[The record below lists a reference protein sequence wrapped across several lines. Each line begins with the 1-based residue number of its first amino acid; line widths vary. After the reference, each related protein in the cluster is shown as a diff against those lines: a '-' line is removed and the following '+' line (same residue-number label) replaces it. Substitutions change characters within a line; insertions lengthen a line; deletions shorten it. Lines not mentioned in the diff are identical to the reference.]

1 MKENLFSY
9 GTLQKDR
16 VQLDLFGR
24 LLNGTKDTLKGYKLS
39 TIEIKDES
47 VLSKSEQQIH
57 LIAVPSNDKN
67 DRIEGVVLEL
77 TGEELLIA
85 DQYETED
92 YKRVKVELESG
103 KKAWVYIAAK
113 P

>member
-39 TIEIKDES
+39 TIKIKDES

-57 LIAVPSNDKN
+57 LIAVQSDDKN
-67 DRIEGVVLEL
+67 DRIEGVVLEV

-85 DQYETED
+85 DQYETDD
-92 YKRVKVELESG
+92 YKRVEVELESG
-103 KKAWVYIAAK
+103 KSAWVYVAAK